1 MEPTLLLPLVATEG
15 DMAVA
20 TVDLEVEQTIS
31 LNFIMVL
38 SFNFPIKVAI
48 MPGAMEAHDTTE
60 GIKGDCGGGKTFQE
74 TTFTN
79 LS

>member
-38 SFNFPIKVAI
+38 S
-48 MPGAMEAHDTTE
+48 
-60 GIKGDCGGGKTFQE
+60 
-74 TTFTN
+74 
-79 LS
+79 

>member
-1 MEPTLLLPLVATEG
+1 MEPTLLPPLVATEG

-38 SFNFPIKVAI
+38 S
-48 MPGAMEAHDTTE
+48 
-60 GIKGDCGGGKTFQE
+60 
-74 TTFTN
+74 
-79 LS
+79 